1 MGHLSANGERLH
13 DQSGFRAVYA
23 ERVHDGSRRVDRS
36 CDRRSDGA
44 VARAVG
50 GAGLAGGLSGLSW
63 RQQIR
68 YVATTCQPPTGAVV
82 RTALPDALVVV
93 DHFHVVQLA
102 NKMLCLVRRRTNS
115 QDRGRRGR
123 ATDPEWKAGRRLLR
137 NRKDRTNEQFA
148 WMWNPL
154 FD

>member
-1 MGHLSANGERLH
+1 M
-13 DQSGFRAVYA
+13 
-23 ERVHDGSRRVDRS
+23 
-36 CDRRSDGA
+36 
-44 VARAVG
+44 
-50 GAGLAGGLSGLSW
+50 
-63 RQQIR
+63 
-68 YVATTCQPPTGAVV
+68 